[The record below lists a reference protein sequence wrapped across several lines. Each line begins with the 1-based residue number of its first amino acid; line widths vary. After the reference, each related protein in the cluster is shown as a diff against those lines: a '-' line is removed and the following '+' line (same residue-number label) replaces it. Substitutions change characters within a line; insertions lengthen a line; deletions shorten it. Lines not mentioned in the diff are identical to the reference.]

1 MDGAWFAKGALK
13 EKLHEHMVTVR
24 FQYISKLK
32 AGAKQPVHLFLGGKG
47 LGIQQGKS
55 VWVGLPK
62 SSTQWPCI
70 NLGLELILEH
80 TFFAHVSSVGQTDFV
95 WRLYI

>member
-55 VWVGLPK
+55 VWLVCPNRQLNGP
-62 SSTQWPCI
+62 
-70 NLGLELILEH
+70 
-80 TFFAHVSSVGQTDFV
+80 V
-95 WRLYI
+95 